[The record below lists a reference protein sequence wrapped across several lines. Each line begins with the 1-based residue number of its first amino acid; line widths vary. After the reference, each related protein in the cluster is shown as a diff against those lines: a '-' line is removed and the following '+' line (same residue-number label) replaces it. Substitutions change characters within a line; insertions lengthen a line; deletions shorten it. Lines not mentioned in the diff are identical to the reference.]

1 MEGRFSAHRQPI
13 RDPRE
18 WERAVAAANPALLL
32 LFIDQ
37 RLGHTLKGK
46 LTSDD
51 LLQEALLEAWR
62 FRSTFEGDFVDFRNW
77 LMRIIEHRIHGAA
90 DHFNAAK
97 RGGGAIPA
105 SIEALAESPHHSTT
119 PSRVAWYRE
128 QAQAIQTVIASLPED
143 LRLILRQRLIDR
155 IPIAQIAERQ
165 GLTVSVV
172 RRAFRKA
179 SEMLRTR
186 LIAALGTGCGHSSAI
201 PAEEGLPGQA
211 ASPD

>member
-1 MEGRFSAHRQPI
+1 MDGRSAAHRQPI
-13 RDPRE
+13 TDPRD
-18 WERAVAAANPALLL
+18 WERAVAAANPAFLL

-37 RLGHTLKGK
+37 RLGHALKGK

-97 RGGGAIPA
+97 RGGGVIPA
-105 SIEALAESPHHSTT
+105 PIDALPESPHYSTT

-128 QAQAIQTVIASLPED
+128 QAYAIQTVIASLPED
-143 LRLILRQRLIDR
+143 LRLILRQRLVDR
-155 IPIAQIAERQ
+155 VPIPQIAERQ

-172 RRAFRKA
+172 RRASRKA
-179 SEMLRTR
+179 SELLRAR
-186 LIAALGTGCGHSSAI
+186 LIAALGTACGQSSAI
-201 PAEEGLPGQA
+201 PVEDGLPGQA